1 MQLNEDKFEYIS
13 GTSYGIK
20 QLAII
25 FVCSVPLTV
34 ALIIFNNSM
43 LGALLIPLLALIAFV
58 LSLFRLKKERKVA
71 YNGEIAI
78 ARVDII
84 THKYKEVTTTI
95 IFSVDGHLFRF
106 VAHSSTVNVK
116 KGDCVRVKH
125 LNYKYYV
132 PEGNCGAGKFRI
144 WENTV

>member
-25 FVCSVPLTV
+25 LACSVPLTV
-34 ALIIFNNSM
+34 ALIIFNNNM
-43 LGALLIPLLALIAFV
+43 LGALLVPLLVLIAFV

-84 THKYKEVTTTI
+84 THKYKEATTTI

-106 VAHSSTVNVK
+106 VAHSRAVNVK
-116 KGDCVRVKH
+116 EGDCVRVKH

-144 WENTV
+144 WENTI

>member
-1 MQLNEDKFEYIS
+1 MQLNEDKFEYVS

-25 FVCSVPLTV
+25 LACSVPLTI
-34 ALIIFNNSM
+34 ALVIFNNNM
-43 LGALLIPLLALIAFV
+43 LGALSVPLLVLIAFV
-58 LSLFRLKKERKVA
+58 LSLFRLKKEREVA
-71 YNGEIAI
+71 AHGEVAI
-78 ARVDII
+78 AKVDLIL
-84 THKYKEVTTTI
+84 HKYRDVSTRI

-106 VAHSSTVNVK
+106 VADSSTVNVK
-116 KGDCVRVKH
+116 EGDCVRVKH

-144 WENTV
+144 WEDTT

>member
-13 GTSYGIK
+13 GTTYGIK

-25 FVCSVPLTV
+25 LACSVPLAVVTV
-34 ALIIFNNSM
+34 IFNNHM
-43 LGALLIPLLALIAFV
+43 LCVALVPLLVMVAFV
-58 LSLFRLKKERKVA
+58 LSLFRLKKEREVA
-71 YNGEIAI
+71 SNGELAI
-78 ARVDII
+78 ARVDLIL
-84 THKYKEVTTTI
+84 HQRRDVTTTI
-95 IFSVDGHLFRF
+95 IFSADGHLFRF
-106 VAHSSTVNVK
+106 VANSSTVNVK

-144 WENTV
+144 WEDIT